1 MKKNL
6 TLTFIIISQF
16 IIGQKSPQMKESLHQ
31 FKVTDLYGETFD
43 MSSLKGKKVMIVNTA
58 SKCGLTYQYE
68 LLESL
73 YKKYKYENFV
83 IVGFPSNN
91 FLWQEPGSN
100 EQIAKFCK
108 ENYGVTFPM
117 MEKIS
122 VRGSSI
128 HPVYQFLTTKK
139 KNGYK
144 DSFVQW
150 NFQKYLINEEGFV
163 EKIISP
169 RTKPDDPSVIEW
181 IKG

>member
-16 IIGQKSPQMKESLHQ
+16 ITGQKSSQMKESLHQ

-83 IVGFPSNN
+83 IVGFPKLPYVMKHTAGP
-91 FLWQEPGSN
+91 FLS
-100 EQIAKFCK
+100 IFYHFCDF
-108 ENYGVTFPM
+108 GTCPF
-117 MEKIS
+117 
-122 VRGSSI
+122 
-128 HPVYQFLTTKK
+128 
-139 KNGYK
+139 
-144 DSFVQW
+144 
-150 NFQKYLINEEGFV
+150 
-163 EKIISP
+163 
-169 RTKPDDPSVIEW
+169 
-181 IKG
+181 